1 MPSLDSLSTAFS
13 ADSNAHDPLEAIYA
27 LNIGDFVAESFFSD
41 ALLERISNRVGENP
55 HRLRQQLAELVDI
68 YSLDKTL
75 GVLGLTHSDDV
86 VLYDAI
92 ATTLKDLFG
101 ADACHLFQPA
111 RKAVAGDFL
120 SLTGTSLHLATTQRW
135 HIGLPVRDDDVLG
148 ASFLDQQA
156 FLLDDVTLQNQNPT
170 WAPLEP
176 LGQDQTKSALIVPL
190 VQGQH
195 RPQSSQGV
203 LCWEFYEAHKTFES
217 EWVDL
222 AYATARVLTVSLQ
235 LQHWVNE
242 AQGLLAKPEGEASSE
257 AMQTLRAQLTESIAD
272 LGDAQQTFVEQL
284 GLAVDARNHWSKG
297 HSQRVAER
305 ARQIAEAFGL
315 GEKTGDMIYYAGL
328 VGHLGRLT
336 VPPEL
341 LQKQETLNATD
352 WEAWYR
358 HANAGVALLSHLHIL
373 SDAVPYVT
381 YQAER
386 WDGSGSP
393 NGLKGRHI
401 PFGSRILA
409 VADAFEA
416 LTHER
421 PYRDKTFTPT
431 EALAVLQQEAG
442 TKWDA
447 AVVEKLAGLI

>member
-1 MPSLDSLSTAFS
+1 M
-13 ADSNAHDPLEAIYA
+13 
-27 LNIGDFVAESFFSD
+27 
-41 ALLERISNRVGENP
+41 
-55 HRLRQQLAELVDI
+55 
-68 YSLDKTL
+68 TL
-75 GVLGLTHSDDV
+75 HNQT
-86 VLYDAI
+86 
-92 ATTLKDLFG
+92 
-101 ADACHLFQPA
+101 PA
-111 RKAVAGDFL
+111 WV
-120 SLTGTSLHLATTQRW
+120 
-135 HIGLPVRDDDVLG
+135 
-148 ASFLDQQA
+148 
-156 FLLDDVTLQNQNPT
+156 
-170 WAPLEP
+170 PLEP
-176 LGQDQTKSALIVPL
+176 LGQNQTKSALIVPL

-203 LCWEFYEAHKTFES
+203 LCWEFYSTNKTFEA

-235 LQHWVNE
+235 LQHWVTE
-242 AQGLLAKPEGEASSE
+242 AQALLAKPEGDASAE

-272 LGDAQQTFVEQL
+272 LGEAQQSFVEQL

-305 ARQIAEAFGL
+305 ARQLSDAFNL

-336 VPPEL
+336 VPAEL
-341 LQKQETLNATD
+341 LQKQDALNTTD

-393 NGLKGRHI
+393 NGLKGCHI

-409 VADAFEA
+409 VADAYEA

-421 PYRDKTFTPT
+421 PYRDNTFTPS
-431 EALAVLQQEAG
+431 EAVAVLQQEAG
-442 TKWDA
+442 TKWDPT
-447 AVVEKLAGLI
+447 VVEKLATFF